1 VSPAPHRKWRIIV
14 KNNHIAVLIFLLVT
28 ALLIPGCSAADD
40 TAKARDGNTVQVN
53 YTGKLA
59 DGTVFDS
66 SIGKQPLEVVLGKG
80 QLIPGF
86 EKAILG
92 MQAGENKT
100 VTISANDAYGPYH
113 KDLIFEVPK
122 EKLPAGA
129 IPQVGQQLQ
138 GSKADGSIMRA
149 TITKI
154 SDKTVTLDA
163 NIPLA
168 GKDLTFEIGLVK
180 ILPAP

>member
-1 VSPAPHRKWRIIV
+1 M
-14 KNNHIAVLIFLLVT
+14 KNNHIVVLICVAVI
-28 ALLIPGCSAADD
+28 ALLTPGCGAADD
-40 TAKARDGNTVQVN
+40 AARAKDGDTVQVN

-66 SIGKQPLEVVLGKG
+66 SIGRQPLEVVMGKG
-80 QLIPGF
+80 QVIPGF

-92 MQAGENKT
+92 MKVGDNKT
-100 VTISANDAYGPYH
+100 VTISANDAYGPFRNE
-113 KDLIFEVPK
+113 LIFEVTK
-122 EKLPAGA
+122 DNLPAGVA
-129 IPQVGQQLQ
+129 PQVGQQLR
-138 GSKADGSIMRA
+138 GSKADGSTMVA

-163 NIPLA
+163 NVPLA

-180 ILPAP
+180 ILSVP

>member
-1 VSPAPHRKWRIIV
+1 MK
-14 KNNHIAVLIFLLVT
+14 KNHVIMAISLLVIT
-28 ALLIPGCSAADD
+28 LMIQGCIPADEAGR
-40 TAKARDGNTVQVN
+40 AKTGDTVQVN

-66 SIGKQPLEVVLGKG
+66 SIGRQPLEVILGKG
-80 QLIPGF
+80 QVIPGF

-92 MQAGENKT
+92 MHVGENKT
-100 VTISANDAYGPYH
+100 VTISASDAYGPSR
-113 KDLIFEVPK
+113 KELIFEVPK
-122 EKLPAGA
+122 ENLPAGA
-129 IPQVGQQLQ
+129 TPQVGQQLR
-138 GSKADGSIMRA
+138 GSKADGSTMMA

-163 NIPLA
+163 NVPLA

-180 ILPAP
+180 ILPVP

>member
-1 VSPAPHRKWRIIV
+1 V
-14 KNNHIAVLIFLLVT
+14 KNNRIVVLIILLA

-40 TAKARDGNTVQVN
+40 AAKAKGGDTVQVN

-80 QLIPGF
+80 QVIPGF

-92 MQAGENKT
+92 MKVGDNKT
-100 VTISANDAYGPYH
+100 VTISANDAYGPSR
-113 KDLIFEVPK
+113 KELIFEVPK
-122 EKLPAGA
+122 ENLPAGA
-129 IPQVGQQLQ
+129 TPQVGQQLR
-138 GSKADGSIMRA
+138 GSKADGSTMVA

-154 SDKTVTLDA
+154 SDKTVTLDG
-163 NIPLA
+163 NVPLA

-180 ILPAP
+180 ILQVP

>member
-1 VSPAPHRKWRIIV
+1 MKKNQIIM
-14 KNNHIAVLIFLLVT
+14 LIFLLLT
-28 ALLIPGCSAADD
+28 ALLMPGCIPADEAGK
-40 TAKARDGNTVQVN
+40 AKSGDTVQVN

-86 EKAILG
+86 EKAVLG
-92 MQAGENKT
+92 MQVGENKT
-100 VTISANDAYGPYH
+100 VIISVNEAYGPSR
-113 KDLIFEVPK
+113 KELIFEVPK
-122 EKLPAGA
+122 ENLPAGA
-129 IPQVGQQLQ
+129 APQIGQQLQ
-138 GSKADGSIMRA
+138 GSKADGSTMMA
-149 TITKI
+149 TVTKI

-163 NIPLA
+163 NVPLA
-168 GKDLTFEIGLVK
+168 GKELTFEIGLVK

>member
-1 VSPAPHRKWRIIV
+1 MKYNQIV
-14 KNNHIAVLIFLLVT
+14 VMISLLLT
-28 ALLIPGCSAADD
+28 ALLIPGCIPADEAGK
-40 TAKARDGNTVQVN
+40 AKTGDTVQVD

-100 VTISANDAYGPYH
+100 VTIAAQDAYGPFRSE
-113 KDLIFEVPK
+113 LVFEVTRD
-122 EKLPAGA
+122 KLPDGA
-129 IPQVGQQLQ
+129 APQVGQQLR
-138 GSKADGSIMRA
+138 GTKADGTTMFA
-149 TITKI
+149 TIRKV
-154 SDKTVTLDA
+154 SDAIVTLDGNA
-163 NIPLA
+163 PLA

>member
-1 VSPAPHRKWRIIV
+1 M
-14 KNNHIAVLIFLLVT
+14 KNNHLVVLIFLLVT
-28 ALLIPGCSAADD
+28 ALLIPGCGAADD
-40 TAKARDGNTVQVN
+40 AARAKDGDTVQVN

-66 SIGKQPLEVVLGKG
+66 SIGRQPLEVVMGKG
-80 QLIPGF
+80 QVIPGF

-92 MQAGENKT
+92 MKAGDNKT
-100 VTISANDAYGPYH
+100 VTISANDAYGPFRNE
-113 KDLIFEVPK
+113 LIFEVTK
-122 EKLPAGA
+122 DNLPAGVA
-129 IPQVGQQLQ
+129 PQVGQQLR
-138 GSKADGSIMRA
+138 GSKADGSTMVA

-163 NIPLA
+163 NVPLA

-180 ILPAP
+180 ILPVP

>member
-1 VSPAPHRKWRIIV
+1 M
-14 KNNHIAVLIFLLVT
+14 KNNQAFMLMSLLLT
-28 ALLIPGCSAADD
+28 ALLIPGCIPVDEAGK
-40 TAKARDGNTVQVN
+40 AKSGDTVQVN

-86 EKAILG
+86 EKAVLG

-100 VTISANDAYGPYH
+100 VTISVKDAYGPYRSE
-113 KDLIFEVPK
+113 LIFEVPK
-122 EKLPAGA
+122 ENLPAGA
-129 IPQVGQQLQ
+129 APQIGQQLQ
-138 GSKADGSIMRA
+138 GSKADGSTMRA
-149 TITKI
+149 TVTKI

-163 NIPLA
+163 NVPLA
-168 GKDLTFEIGLVK
+168 GKELTFEIGLVK

>member
-1 VSPAPHRKWRIIV
+1 V
-14 KNNHIAVLIFLLVT
+14 KNNHAFMLISLLLT
-28 ALLIPGCSAADD
+28 ALLMPGCIPADESGKAKTGD
-40 TAKARDGNTVQVN
+40 TVLVD

-59 DGTVFDS
+59 DGRVFDS

-86 EKAILG
+86 EKAVLG
-92 MQAGENKT
+92 MQVGENKT
-100 VTISANDAYGPYH
+100 VTISAKDAYGPFRSE
-113 KDLIFEVPK
+113 LIFEVTRD
-122 EKLPAGA
+122 KLPDGA
-129 IPQVGQQLQ
+129 APQVGQQLR
-138 GSKADGSIMRA
+138 GTKADGTTMFA

-154 SDKTVTLDA
+154 SDATVTLDSNA
-163 NIPLA
+163 PLA